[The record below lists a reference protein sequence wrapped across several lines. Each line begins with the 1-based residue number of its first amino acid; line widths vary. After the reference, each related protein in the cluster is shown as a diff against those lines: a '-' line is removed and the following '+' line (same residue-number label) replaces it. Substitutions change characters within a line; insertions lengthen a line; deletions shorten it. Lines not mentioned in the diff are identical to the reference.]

1 MKKFFTLVT
10 LILSIELIANDYYLI
25 DVRTPEEFKSG
36 YLEDAINIEW
46 QDIKKLNKEI
56 KKDDKIYLYCRS
68 GNRSGKAT
76 DILINLG
83 YKNVKNIGGLKEAS
97 ESLNLRILSKI
108 YLCEI
113 FLVFYQDSLIKKL
126 YALMAV
132 VLEQSHQ

>member
-1 MKKFFTLVT
+1 MKKFFTLLT

-46 QDIKKLNKEI
+46 QNIKNLSKEI
-56 KKDDKIYLYCRS
+56 KQDDKIYLYCRS

-97 ESLNLRILSKI
+97 ESLNLRI
-108 YLCEI
+108 
-113 FLVFYQDSLIKKL
+113 IK
-126 YALMAV
+126 
-132 VLEQSHQ
+132 

>member
-1 MKKFFTLVT
+1 MKKFFTLLT

-46 QDIKKLNKEI
+46 QNIKNLNKEI

-83 YKNVKNIGGLKEAS
+83 YENVKNIGGIKEAS
-97 ESLNLRILSKI
+97 ESLNLKI
-108 YLCEI
+108 
-113 FLVFYQDSLIKKL
+113 IK
-126 YALMAV
+126 
-132 VLEQSHQ
+132 

>member
-1 MKKFFTLVT
+1 MKKFFTLVI
-10 LILSIELIANDYYLI
+10 LILSIGLIANDYYLI

-46 QDIKKLNKEI
+46 QNIKNLNKEI

-83 YKNVKNIGGLKEAS
+83 YKNVKNIGGLKDAS
-97 ESLNLRILSKI
+97 ERLNLRI
-108 YLCEI
+108 
-113 FLVFYQDSLIKKL
+113 IK
-126 YALMAV
+126 
-132 VLEQSHQ
+132 

>member
-1 MKKFFTLVT
+1 MKKFFTLVI
-10 LILSIELIANDYYLI
+10 LILSIGLIANDYYLI

-46 QDIKKLNKEI
+46 QNIKNLSKEI
-56 KKDDKIYLYCRS
+56 KQDDKIYLYCRS

-97 ESLNLRILSKI
+97 ESLNLRI
-108 YLCEI
+108 
-113 FLVFYQDSLIKKL
+113 IK
-126 YALMAV
+126 
-132 VLEQSHQ
+132 

>member
-10 LILSIELIANDYYLI
+10 LILSIGLIANDYYLI

-46 QDIKKLNKEI
+46 QNIKNLNKEI

-83 YKNVKNIGGLKEAS
+83 YKNVKNIGGIEEAS
-97 ESLNLRILSKI
+97 ESLNLKI
-108 YLCEI
+108 
-113 FLVFYQDSLIKKL
+113 IK
-126 YALMAV
+126 
-132 VLEQSHQ
+132 

>member
-10 LILSIELIANDYYLI
+10 LILSIGLIANDYYLI

-46 QDIKKLNKEI
+46 QNIKDLNKQI

-76 DILINLG
+76 DILIKLGYSNVENLG
-83 YKNVKNIGGLKEAS
+83 SLSDAANFLNTKVVKENNK
-97 ESLNLRILSKI
+97 
-108 YLCEI
+108 
-113 FLVFYQDSLIKKL
+113 
-126 YALMAV
+126 
-132 VLEQSHQ
+132 

>member
-36 YLEDAINIEW
+36 YVEDAINIEW
-46 QDIKKLNKEI
+46 QNIKNLSKEI

-97 ESLNLRILSKI
+97 ESLNLRI
-108 YLCEI
+108 
-113 FLVFYQDSLIKKL
+113 IK
-126 YALMAV
+126 
-132 VLEQSHQ
+132 

>member
-1 MKKFFTLVT
+1 MKKFFTLAT
-10 LILSIELIANDYYLI
+10 LILSIGLIADNYYLI

-46 QDIKKLNKEI
+46 QDIKNLNKEI
-56 KKDDKIYLYCRS
+56 KQDDKIYLYCRS

-97 ESLNLRILSKI
+97 ESLNLRI
-108 YLCEI
+108 
-113 FLVFYQDSLIKKL
+113 IK
-126 YALMAV
+126 
-132 VLEQSHQ
+132 

>member
-10 LILSIELIANDYYLI
+10 LILSIGLIANDYYLI

-46 QDIKKLNKEI
+46 QDIKNLNKEI

-83 YKNVKNIGGLKEAS
+83 YMNVKNIGGLKEAS
-97 ESLNLRILSKI
+97 ESLNLRI
-108 YLCEI
+108 
-113 FLVFYQDSLIKKL
+113 IK
-126 YALMAV
+126 
-132 VLEQSHQ
+132 

>member
-1 MKKFFTLVT
+1 MKKFFILVI
-10 LILSIELIANDYYLI
+10 LILSIGLIANDYYLI

-46 QDIKKLNKEI
+46 QNIKDLNKEI

-83 YKNVKNIGGLKEAS
+83 YKNVKNIGGLKDAS
-97 ESLNLRILSKI
+97 ERLNLRI
-108 YLCEI
+108 
-113 FLVFYQDSLIKKL
+113 IK
-126 YALMAV
+126 
-132 VLEQSHQ
+132 

>member
-10 LILSIELIANDYYLI
+10 LILSIGLIANDYYLI
-25 DVRTPEEFKSG
+25 DVRTQEEFKSG

-46 QDIKKLNKEI
+46 QNIKNLNKEI

-83 YKNVKNIGGLKEAS
+83 YENVKYIGGIKEAS
-97 ESLNLRILSKI
+97 ESLNLRI
-108 YLCEI
+108 
-113 FLVFYQDSLIKKL
+113 IK
-126 YALMAV
+126 
-132 VLEQSHQ
+132 

>member
-1 MKKFFTLVT
+1 MKKFFTLLT

-46 QDIKKLNKEI
+46 QNIKNLNKEI

-83 YKNVKNIGGLKEAS
+83 YKNVKNIGGIEEAS
-97 ESLNLRILSKI
+97 ESLNLRI
-108 YLCEI
+108 
-113 FLVFYQDSLIKKL
+113 IK
-126 YALMAV
+126 
-132 VLEQSHQ
+132 

>member
-10 LILSIELIANDYYLI
+10 LILSIGLIANDYYLI

-46 QDIKKLNKEI
+46 QNIKNLSKEI
-56 KKDDKIYLYCRS
+56 KQDDKIYLYCRS

-83 YKNVKNIGGLKEAS
+83 YENVKNIGGIKEAS
-97 ESLNLRILSKI
+97 ESLNLKI
-108 YLCEI
+108 
-113 FLVFYQDSLIKKL
+113 IK
-126 YALMAV
+126 
-132 VLEQSHQ
+132 

>member
-1 MKKFFTLVT
+1 MKKFFTLLT

-46 QDIKKLNKEI
+46 QNIKNLNKEI

-83 YKNVKNIGGLKEAS
+83 YKNVKNIGGIKEAS
-97 ESLNLRILSKI
+97 ESLNLRI
-108 YLCEI
+108 
-113 FLVFYQDSLIKKL
+113 IK
-126 YALMAV
+126 
-132 VLEQSHQ
+132 

>member
-1 MKKFFTLVT
+1 MKKFFTLAT
-10 LILSIELIANDYYLI
+10 LILSIGLIANDYYLI

-46 QDIKKLNKEI
+46 QNIKNLNKEI

-83 YKNVKNIGGLKEAS
+83 YKNVINAGGLKEAS
-97 ESLNLRILSKI
+97 EKP
-108 YLCEI
+108 
-113 FLVFYQDSLIKKL
+113 
-126 YALMAV
+126 
-132 VLEQSHQ
+132 

>member
-10 LILSIELIANDYYLI
+10 LILSIGLIANDYYLI

-46 QDIKKLNKEI
+46 QNIKNLNKEI

-83 YKNVKNIGGLKEAS
+83 YKNVKNIGGIKEAS
-97 ESLNLRILSKI
+97 ENLNLKI
-108 YLCEI
+108 
-113 FLVFYQDSLIKKL
+113 IK
-126 YALMAV
+126 
-132 VLEQSHQ
+132 

>member
-1 MKKFFTLVT
+1 MKKFFTLLT

-46 QDIKKLNKEI
+46 QNIKNLNKEI

-97 ESLNLRILSKI
+97 ESLNLRII
-108 YLCEI
+108 R
-113 FLVFYQDSLIKKL
+113 
-126 YALMAV
+126 
-132 VLEQSHQ
+132 

>member
-1 MKKFFTLVT
+1 MKKFFTLVI
-10 LILSIELIANDYYLI
+10 LILSIGLIANDYYLI

-46 QDIKKLNKEI
+46 QNIKNLSKEI
-56 KKDDKIYLYCRS
+56 KKDEKIYLYCRS

-97 ESLNLRILSKI
+97 ESLNLRI
-108 YLCEI
+108 
-113 FLVFYQDSLIKKL
+113 IK
-126 YALMAV
+126 
-132 VLEQSHQ
+132 